1 MRLFLEHVP
10 CQFLQNSLSLLV
22 FIAFLHFETYGMVA
36 AGSDTS
42 TIHIIR
48 RSTKVILQAVYS
60 LTTQSISGNC
70 GDLAFTLYFIPPGC
84 IFELIFILNLIRTI
98 STKGE
103 ELW

>member
-10 CQFLQNSLSLLV
+10 CQFLQNSQSLLV

-36 AGSDTS
+36 AVASTS

-70 GDLAFTLYFIPPGC
+70 GDLALTILY
-84 IFELIFILNLIRTI
+84 LQVAYLN
-98 STKGE
+98 
-103 ELW
+103 

>member
-70 GDLAFTLYFIPPGC
+70 GDLALTILY
-84 IFELIFILNLIRTI
+84 LQVAVLN
-98 STKGE
+98 
-103 ELW
+103 

>member
-10 CQFLQNSLSLLV
+10 CQFLQNSQSLLV

-36 AGSDTS
+36 VGS

-84 IFELIFILNLIRTI
+84 IFELIFILVNFIRTI
-98 STKGE
+98 SA
-103 ELW
+103 